1 MIQLCRHIKTD
12 GKRCQSPALRESAYC
27 YFHSRV
33 HTMAK
38 AKSSNWDDIKLPLL
52 EDSASIQVAI
62 SQIVSGLLSSRLDAR
77 RTGLLLYALQIASQN
92 IDRKSYHPDSEIVR
106 SMTVTDEGDE
116 LAPEEEVC
124 EPDDCA
130 TCDRRD
136 TCDDY
141 DPDEEESESE
151 EDDCDS
157 DENNCDSDED
167 DCESE
172 EENEEPDAPSLDS
185 GTEQAAEKSFA
196 LKGHGFSRAEDAT
209 KSRRDLQAAEE
220 LVVLKGH
227 DFSRAE
233 NAPKQERALAPEG
246 CLSPI
251 PPENPNLSTTTRE
264 TPNRMLAN
272 GEPLYPLRSATPG
285 CPRSLA
291 FGDLGNNEPHARSAS
306 AWTVSPPTAG
316 G

>member
-1 MIQLCRHIKTD
+1 MYDLCRHIKTN
-12 GKRCQSPALRESAYC
+12 GRRCQSPALSESAYC

-38 AKSSNWDDIKLPLL
+38 AKSTIWDNINLPVL

-62 SQIVSGLLSSRLDAR
+62 SQIVGGLLSSRLDAR

-209 KSRRDLQAAEE
+209 KL
-220 LVVLKGH
+220 
-227 DFSRAE
+227 SRAL
-233 NAPKQERALAPEG
+233 APDGEQRVEGTGFSPYIAPAKLNRALAPEG
-246 CLSPI
+246 GLSLI
-251 PPENPNLSTTTRE
+251 PPENPNISA
-264 TPNRMLAN
+264 TPRKITNLMCAN
-272 GEPLYPLRSATPG
+272 GEPLAPLRSATPTG
-285 CPRSLA
+285 
-291 FGDLGNNEPHARSAS
+291 
-306 AWTVSPPTAG
+306 
-316 G
+316 